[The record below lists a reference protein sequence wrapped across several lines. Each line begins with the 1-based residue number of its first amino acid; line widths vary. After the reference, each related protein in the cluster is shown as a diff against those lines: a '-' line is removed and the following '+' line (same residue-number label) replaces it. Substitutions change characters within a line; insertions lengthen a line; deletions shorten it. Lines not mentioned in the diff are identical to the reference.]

1 MEFTL
6 WVWCVG
12 FGVQNF
18 DLRKRAPLCY
28 GRADLPSPGDACKTV
43 KATLK
48 TVTATLTTVKATLK
62 IVKATLKTV
71 KTTLKT
77 AKVACKTVKEGGSPP
92 SAPA

>member
-12 FGVQNF
+12 FGVQDF

-62 IVKATLKTV
+62 IVEATLKTV
-71 KTTLKT
+71 KVTFKTVTDTLKT
-77 AKVACKTVKEGGSPP
+77 VREGGSPP
-92 SAPA
+92 SAPV